1 MKNIKH
7 SMYVIIMLAFFLCL
21 PSWPCVPLDWSVVLQ
36 STVQSARKI
45 VYFVLKEIDNGTQLN
60 ERWKRRRS
68 VLDFFDFHGY
78 LWFTIILWTMGCSD
92 VIMLEQW
99 KRKINESTEKEL
111 DAKNKEWVSYWNWR
125 KNHDYI
131 SIFDF

>member
-1 MKNIKH
+1 M
-7 SMYVIIMLAFFLCL
+7 
-21 PSWPCVPLDWSVVLQ
+21 LQ

-78 LWFTIILWTMGCSD
+78 LRFAIIL
-92 VIMLEQW
+92 
-99 KRKINESTEKEL
+99 
-111 DAKNKEWVSYWNWR
+111 
-125 KNHDYI
+125 
-131 SIFDF
+131 